1 MKVRMDLLDLLFGG
15 ATIFIVAWA
24 FGFVVGLRKRKKK

>member
-1 MKVRMDLLDLLFGG
+1 MKVWIDLLDLLFGG
-15 ATIFIVAWA
+15 AAIFIVAWV